1 MQGDFFKFKNIDKE
15 NMNGWEKTII
25 LPPETV
31 TDETLVSMPLDIS
44 MFVRAYKVI
53 RLHT

>member
-1 MQGDFFKFKNIDKE
+1 
-15 NMNGWEKTII
+15 MNGREKTII

-44 MFVRAYKVI
+44 VLVCAYKVT
-53 RLHT
+53 RLHTWDHAINMLW